1 MQQVKIEILETGD
14 EAIGFSN
21 DMLAVRKKS
30 GEVEI
35 FKFDTDSDGL
45 PRLADKSIL
54 ITYGD
59 KDSKKITISNDDNTV
74 EVGTF

>member
-1 MQQVKIEILETGD
+1 MHQVKIELLEDGD

-21 DMLAVRKKS
+21 DMLAIKKAN
-30 GEVEI
+30 GEIEI
-35 FKFDTDSDGL
+35 FKIDSDDDGL

-59 KDSKKITISNDDNTV
+59 KKNKKVTISNDDNSV